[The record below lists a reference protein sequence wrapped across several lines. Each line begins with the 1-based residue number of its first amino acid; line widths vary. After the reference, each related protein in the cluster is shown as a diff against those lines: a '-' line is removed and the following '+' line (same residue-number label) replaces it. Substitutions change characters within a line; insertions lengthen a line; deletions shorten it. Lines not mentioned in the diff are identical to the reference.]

1 LNLSPSLATHGY
13 RGRLRPPHPA
23 CDRRQPPVH
32 PRADPKDPPGSS
44 PTGRVAFC
52 GAQGAATRLLAFTAT
67 ICIDGRNDNP
77 AARSLTNPAC
87 GTPRR
92 TSMHIAK
99 TLASLAFAAVLSA
112 GVAHAQTEIK
122 FGHVGKPGSLLEMAA
137 QEFAKR
143 ANVKLGNKAK
153 VVVYGSS
160 QLGGDSEMMKKL
172 KLGTIDLV
180 QPSTVMSSYVPS
192 FGLFEMPYLVKD
204 RGHMARIRDQI
215 VFPTMVPQAE
225 KAGYHIIALWEN
237 GFRQITNN
245 KRPIVKPEDLQG
257 IKLRVPKGVWR
268 VKMFKAYGAN
278 PTPLGFSE
286 VFVAL
291 QTGAMDGQENPLAQI
306 VSGHFQ
312 EVQKYL
318 SMTGHVYTP
327 TYVVAGASWK
337 RMPADVQNILSDTAK
352 EMQPVALK
360 MAADLDA
367 KLLEQIKKTPGI
379 KINEADKD
387 AFIKASKA
395 IYEEFG
401 KEVPGGQEL
410 IDKALALGHSS

>member
-1 LNLSPSLATHGY
+1 MPLAKN
-13 RGRLRPPHPA
+13 
-23 CDRRQPPVH
+23 
-32 PRADPKDPPGSS
+32 RAFAK
-44 PTGRVAFC
+44 
-52 GAQGAATRLLAFTAT
+52 RLLT
-67 ICIDGRNDNP
+67 I
-77 AARSLTNPAC
+77 
-87 GTPRR
+87 
-92 TSMHIAK
+92 
-99 TLASLAFAAVLSA
+99 AFATALSVGTA
-112 GVAHAQTEIK
+112 SAQTEIK

-143 ANVKLGNKAK
+143 ANAKLGNKAK

-192 FGLFEMPYLVKD
+192 FGLFEMPYLVRD
-204 RGHMARIRDQI
+204 RAHMARIRDQI

-225 KAGYHIIALWEN
+225 KVGYRILALWEN

-327 TYVVAGASWK
+327 TYVVAGASWT
-337 RMPADVQNILSDTAK
+337 RLPADVQKILSDTAK

-360 MAADLDA
+360 MGADLDA
-367 KLLEQIKKTPGI
+367 KLLAQIKKNPNI

-387 AFIKASKA
+387 AFIKASKP

-401 KEVPGGQEL
+401 KEVPGGKEL
-410 IDKALALGHSS
+410 IEKALALGHKSS